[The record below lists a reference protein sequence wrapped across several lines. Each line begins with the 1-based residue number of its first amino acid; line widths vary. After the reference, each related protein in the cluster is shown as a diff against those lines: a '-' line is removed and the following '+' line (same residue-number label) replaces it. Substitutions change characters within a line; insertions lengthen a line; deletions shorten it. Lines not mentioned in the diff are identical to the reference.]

1 MGRAPPRVWV
11 RAPVFNQSIYIYIY
25 IYIYIIHIH
34 ITREAIFNAT
44 ATGDKVI
51 KNFAGGLTLG
61 SGGGR
66 VVFRTIA
73 HTRAV
78 GAGPWAFV
86 SLALPRKGTGRARPQ

>member
-1 MGRAPPRVWV
+1 MTSDDVDWLLMHQANVRILESAAKKMGI
-11 RAPVFNQSIYIYIY
+11 SM
-25 IYIYIIHIH
+25 
-34 ITREAIFNAT
+34 
-44 ATGDKVI
+44 DKVI

-61 SGGGR
+61 SGSGR

-86 SLALPRKGTGRARPQ
+86 SLALPLESMRICVSE

>member
-1 MGRAPPRVWV
+1 MIAEGL
-11 RAPVFNQSIYIYIY
+11 
-25 IYIYIIHIH
+25 
-34 ITREAIFNAT
+34 TREAIFNAT

-61 SGGGR
+61 SGSGR